1 MEMAMLAVFE
11 VTLSLRTMT
20 EANESLLLHGRS
32 RPSFETFD
40 ISAAEL
46 TRVCHVGKHIPEH
59 NDQSYDVG
67 ALIAGV
73 TLVAK

>member
-1 MEMAMLAVFE
+1 MERAMLAVFE

-40 ISAAEL
+40 VSAGEL
-46 TRVCHVGKHIPEH
+46 TRVCHVGQHIAERNVISPRTSAH
-59 NDQSYDVG
+59 LLR
-67 ALIAGV
+67 A
-73 TLVAK
+73 